1 MLQDYIVLVL
11 RQPDAY
17 DLYKDIYARKSS
29 ETKLQYLERCATL
42 DFDDG
47 DYQGAVYQEIY
58 DKVTG
63 AYK

>member
-11 RQPDAY
+11 KQPDAY
-17 DLYKDIYARKSS
+17 KLYKDIYARNTG

-47 DYQGAVYQEIY
+47 DIQGAVYQEIY
-58 DKVTG
+58 DQVVG
-63 AYK
+63 V